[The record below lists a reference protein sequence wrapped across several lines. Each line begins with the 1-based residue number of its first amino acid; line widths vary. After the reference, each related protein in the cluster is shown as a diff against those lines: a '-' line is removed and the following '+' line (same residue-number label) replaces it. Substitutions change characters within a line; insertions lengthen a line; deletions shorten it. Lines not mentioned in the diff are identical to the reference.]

1 MSNMSKKKRVMQLRQ
16 SLMDACCPGC
26 GQALVRRGEVE
37 PLPRTPAQD
46 AIIWPIAVALAKR
59 ASTPPQHCSKCGRPI
74 ERYDWGW
81 LLQYAT
87 DIELAAIERALRL

>member
-1 MSNMSKKKRVMQLRQ
+1 LGQRVNQRKLNNLRQ
-16 SLMDACCPGC
+16 ALMDACCPGC

-37 PLPRTPAQD
+37 PLPRTPEQD

-59 ASTPPQHCSKCGRPI
+59 SAVPPNVCPKCGLPI

-81 LLQYAT
+81 MLQYAT
-87 DIELAAIERALRL
+87 DTELAAIGQALQM